1 MQTSSGPRSN
11 HAPRPATYLGRSSL
25 FDWHCNDDARL
36 KPWGRR
42 PNLRHQPSSRRH
54 ALLHMR
60 AVRFGRQWPF
70 PPVTRVVA
78 EQAGGNDVVS
88 GVRTTLGTRMEVL
101 GRASEDFRQTSCAG
115 YRQTSIHGFIPHGKI
130 AVKAAPP
137 LCEHL
142 LTAQILQCFHGTGP
156 FIRLREKRMR
166 DARDGRSPA
175 GSSCPR
181 EAR

>member
-1 MQTSSGPRSN
+1 MQASSAPRSN

-70 PPVTRVVA
+70 PSVTRVIA
-78 EQAGGNDVVS
+78 EQAGGNDVIR
-88 GVRTTLGTRMEVL
+88 GVRTTLRSRMEML
-101 GRASEDFRQTSCAG
+101 RGASEDSRQSSRPVG
-115 YRQTSIHGFIPHGKI
+115 YWQTRVQGNIPHGKI
-130 AVKAAPP
+130 AVKTAPS
-137 LCEHL
+137 LCKHL
-142 LTAQILQCFHGTGP
+142 LTAQILQCFHGTGTP
-156 FIRLREKRMR
+156 FDFMR
-166 DARDGRSPA
+166 SECAAS
-175 GSSCPR
+175 
-181 EAR
+181 